1 MSAGDAGRRPVRSFV
16 RRAGRLTPSQAR
28 ALAMLW
34 PRYGV
39 TPVTLPLDLRAL
51 FGRAAPVSL
60 EIGFGNGD
68 NLATLAALHPE
79 RSYLGVEVHEP
90 GIGHLLLRLEREQLT
105 NVRIARHDAVEVLA
119 HWLPDASLDEVLVFF
134 PDPWPKK
141 RHHKRRLVQP
151 PFLAALAR
159 VTAPGA
165 RLYLATDWAPYAQ
178 QMLEVCTAAPWF
190 DNLAPGEDWSERP
203 EARPPTKF
211 ERRGLRLGHA
221 VFDLAFRRNTVRAG
235 ASG

>member
-51 FGRAAPVSL
+51 FGRVAPVSL

-178 QMLEVCTAAPWF
+178 QMLEVCTAALWF